1 MATLSF
7 PTNVAQGWSY
17 IENRAHAKNDHEV
30 NAHFGE
36 FLDKFFAVHSDLVKE
51 DPGATNP
58 TTRQMHIS
66 GESHAGHYIPSMSK
80 FLLEQN
86 INRKREKR
94 GLIIDLKVIF
104 HSLYSQM
111 HRRQDACSL

>member
-1 MATLSF
+1 MLF

-17 IENRAHAKNDHEV
+17 IANRAHARNDHEV
-30 NAHFGE
+30 NAHFGT
-36 FLDKFFAVHSDLVKE
+36 FLDNFFAVHSDLVQE
-51 DPGATNP
+51 GPGATNP

-86 INRKREKR
+86 MNRKREKR
-94 GLIIDLKVIF
+94 GLIIDLQVIPF
-104 HSLYSQM
+104 VLFTNALPGDARSL
-111 HRRQDACSL
+111 